1 MLGTPF
7 KIVNFLRNADNY
19 TPAHYSIKVF
29 IQEMLK
35 IEKKYLVDL
44 FYSVVE

>member
-35 IEKKYLVDL
+35 IEKKIPCGFVL
-44 FYSVVE
+44 FSC